1 MDMVA
6 ADPEGHPSGER
17 CPSSIGESEGGLRS
31 SSSDNVDG
39 GDVYKEGAVLAIKSI
54 VSRKS
59 SAMSMACSMASG
71 SEGESNMEGAKGGV
85 DVEDGDTD
93 DWERFK
99 DEESGD
105 SYFVH
110 RQSGKSVWERPGEEK
125 G

>member
-6 ADPEGHPSGER
+6 ADPEGHTSGER

-85 DVEDGDTD
+85 DVVDGDTD
-93 DWERFK
+93 DWERLK

-110 RQSGKSVWERPGEEK
+110 RVSGKTAWENPDEK
-125 G
+125 RG

>member
-6 ADPEGHPSGER
+6 ADPSN
-17 CPSSIGESEGGLRS
+17 
-31 SSSDNVDG
+31 SSDNVDG

-59 SAMSMACSMASG
+59 SAMSMACSMESG

-85 DVEDGDTD
+85 DVEDGDTSTNK
-93 DWERFK
+93 WERFV
-99 DEESGD
+99 DDESGG
-105 SYFVH
+105 SFFVH